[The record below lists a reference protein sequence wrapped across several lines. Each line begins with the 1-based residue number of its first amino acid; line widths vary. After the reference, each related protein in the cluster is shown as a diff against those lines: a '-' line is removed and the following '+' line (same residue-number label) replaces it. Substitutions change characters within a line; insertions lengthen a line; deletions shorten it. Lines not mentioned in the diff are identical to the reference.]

1 MGWFNI
7 DSPFQFFKS
16 HRSILLSRMSFTRY
30 PTKTELKPLLD
41 LFNALHPT
49 GKRVEIYLQKNIYCC
64 DVKKG
69 DFLVKAGEVCD
80 SIYFIRK
87 GVLRGFITE
96 ENKEITTWLTV
107 ENEVVA
113 TITGF
118 LLQKPTMENIEAIED
133 CELLAIKWEDLDR
146 LYMKYP
152 SFNIVG
158 RKLTEQ
164 YYMYA
169 ENRAYIT
176 RLHDADKKYEI
187 LMQLYAHLLN
197 RVPLK
202 YIASFL
208 GITIETLS
216 RVRARGN
223 TPKKRQK

>member
-1 MGWFNI
+1 
-7 DSPFQFFKS
+7 
-16 HRSILLSRMSFTRY
+16 MSATR
-30 PTKTELKPLLD
+30 PPAKAELQPLLD
-41 LFNALHPT
+41 LFNTIHPI
-49 GKRVEIYLQKNIYCC
+49 GKRVEIFLQKNMYCC
-64 DVKKG
+64 SVKKG
-69 DFLVKAGEVCD
+69 DLLVKGGEVCD
-80 SIYFIRK
+80 SIYFIKK

-96 ENKEITTWLTV
+96 DKKEITTWLTV

-118 LLQKPTMENIEAIED
+118 LLQKPTMENIQAIED
-133 CELLAIKWEDLDR
+133 CDMLGIKWVDLNR
-146 LYMKYP
+146 LYMQYP

-158 RKLTEQ
+158 RKITEQ

-176 RLHDADKKYEI
+176 RLHDAGKKYE
-187 LMQLYAHLLN
+187 LFMQLYAHLLN

-216 RVRARGN
+216 RVRARGSARS
-223 TPKKRQK
+223 KRPVA

>member
-1 MGWFNI
+1 M
-7 DSPFQFFKS
+7 
-16 HRSILLSRMSFTRY
+16 RSTRN
-30 PTKTELKPLLD
+30 PTKSELKPVLD
-41 LFNALHPT
+41 LFNALHPI
-49 GKRVEIYLQKNIYCC
+49 GKRVELYLQKNIYCC

-69 DFLVKAGEVCD
+69 DILVKSGEVCD

-96 ENKEITTWLTV
+96 EDKEITTWLTV
-107 ENEVVA
+107 ENEVVS

-118 LLQKPTMENIEAIED
+118 LLQKPTRENIQAIED
-133 CELLAIKWEDLDR
+133 CELLAIRWEHLDR

-158 RKLTEQ
+158 RKITEQ

-176 RLHDADKKYEI
+176 RLHDAEKKYEI

-216 RVRARGN
+216 RVRARAN
-223 TPKKRQK
+223 TRSKRKTEPMQQVRQPAGKK

>member
-1 MGWFNI
+1 MI
-7 DSPFQFFKS
+7 P
-16 HRSILLSRMSFTRY
+16 TRY
-30 PTKTELKPLLD
+30 PNKTELKPLLD
-41 LFNALHPT
+41 LFNALHPI

-64 DVKKG
+64 EVKKG
-69 DFLVKAGEVCD
+69 DLLVKGGEICD

-96 ENKEITTWLTV
+96 EDKEITTWVTI

-118 LLQKPTMENIEAIED
+118 LLQKPTMENIQAIED

-176 RLHDADKKYEI
+176 RLHDAEKKYEI
-187 LMQLYAHLLN
+187 LMELYAHLLN
-197 RVPLK
+197 RIPLK

-208 GITIETLS
+208 GITIETLR

-223 TPKKRQK
+223 TRNKHKTTQPQQTRTSRSKK